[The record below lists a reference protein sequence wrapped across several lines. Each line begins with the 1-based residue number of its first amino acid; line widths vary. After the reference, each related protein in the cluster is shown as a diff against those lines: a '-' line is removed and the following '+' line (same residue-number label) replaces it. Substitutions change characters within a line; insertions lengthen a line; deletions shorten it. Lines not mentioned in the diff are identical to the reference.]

1 MRWSSQRRPAGFN
14 LAFLD
19 IMACGLGAI
28 ILVFMLVKY
37 HSEEPS
43 TESNALENELA
54 DILREIQAT
63 KSSNDALAAQLEKLK
78 QQLQRRI
85 KRSVRSDEEAGAAVE
100 ELIRLTKE
108 IAGLEQKLARQK
120 QQAEAPEPGET
131 ESVKDK
137 TREEHLIGLRVT
149 GRRILILL
157 DNSASMADER
167 LLDIVKIKASDTAA
181 KKAAPKWRRAIAVAH
196 WIMDRV
202 PEDSEYMVIRY
213 NAKADFLPDKQWRSG
228 GDGSARAAVSQALE
242 KLYPQEATN
251 LHSALELIKTSSI
264 RPTDIYVITDS
275 LPTKGPGSLSALRR
289 IKECGVGVGAGKTTV
304 SGKCRLALFYAAVQS
319 FSRSSARVNT
329 VLLPIEGDPDAAY
342 AYWLWAATTT
352 GMMISPAG
360 SWP

>member
-28 ILVFMLVKY
+28 ILIFMLVKY
-37 HSEEPS
+37 NSEEPS
-43 TESNALENELA
+43 TESNALVNELA
-54 DILREIQAT
+54 GIRKEIQTTSAN
-63 KSSNDALAAQLEKLK
+63 NDALAAQIEKLK
-78 QQLQRRI
+78 QQLQQQI
-85 KRSVRSDEEAGAAVE
+85 KRSARSDEEAGATVE
-100 ELIRLTKE
+100 ELIKLTKE
-108 IAGLEQKLARQK
+108 IAALEQKLAQQK
-120 QQAEAPEPGET
+120 QQTEAPEQKET

-137 TREEHLIGLRVT
+137 TQEDHLIGLRVT
-149 GRRILILL
+149 GPRILILL

-167 LLDIVKIKASDTAA
+167 LLDIVKIKIADTAA

-196 WIMDRV
+196 WILERV
-202 PEDSEYMVIRY
+202 PEDSKYMVMHY
-213 NAKADFLPDKQWRSG
+213 NATADFLPDNKWRSG
-228 GDGSARAAVSQALE
+228 SDQNARAAVSAALE
-242 KLYPQEATN
+242 KLYPREATN
-251 LHSALELIKTSSI
+251 LHSALTLIKTSSI

-275 LPTKGPGSLSALRR
+275 LPTKGQGSLSALQRF
-289 IKECGVGVGAGKTTV
+289 KECGITGNTNV
-304 SGKCRLALFYAAVQS
+304 SGKCRLALFYAAIQS
-319 FSRSSARVNT
+319 FSKSSATVNT

>member
-28 ILVFMLVKY
+28 ILIFMLVKY
-37 HSEEPS
+37 NSGEPS
-43 TESNALENELA
+43 TESNALANELA
-54 DILREIQAT
+54 GIRKEIQTISAN
-63 KSSNDALAAQLEKLK
+63 NDALAAQIEKLK
-78 QQLQRRI
+78 QQLQQQI
-85 KRSVRSDEEAGAAVE
+85 KRSARSDEDAGATVE
-100 ELIRLTKE
+100 ELIKLTKE
-108 IAGLEQKLARQK
+108 IAALEQKLAQQK
-120 QQAEAPEPGET
+120 QQTEAPEQKET

-137 TREEHLIGLRVT
+137 TQEDHLIGLRVT
-149 GRRILILL
+149 GPRILILL

-167 LLDIVKIKASDTAA
+167 ILDIVKIKVADTAA

-196 WIMDRV
+196 WILERV
-202 PEDSEYMVIRY
+202 PEDSKYMVMHY
-213 NAKADFLPDKQWRSG
+213 NATADFLPDKKWRSG
-228 GDGSARAAVSQALE
+228 SDQNARAAVSAALE
-242 KLYPQEATN
+242 KLYPREATN
-251 LHSALELIKTSSI
+251 LHSALTLIKTSSI

-275 LPTKGPGSLSALRR
+275 LPTKGQGSLSALQRF
-289 IKECGVGVGAGKTTV
+289 KECGITGNANV
-304 SGKCRLALFYAAVQS
+304 SGKCRLALFYAAIQS
-319 FSRSSARVNT
+319 FSKNSATVNT